1 MAIWSDTIASVLT
14 AINAQAIYNT
24 TRTTTPNNLGLV
36 VFNQAQD
43 YLCMYKPWRDL
54 QVLTQLTLSS
64 DRKITMPDDY
74 GCCIEVYT
82 DPANLGKPMYWYYL
96 NHNDIAMRYTEEVT
110 IDSTTGTRTI
120 KFAFASTVYIPQNP
134 YVRYSK
140 VLADATQA
148 EVNAATKKS
157 FFPINI
163 MLVAAKLILQDYY
176 GVAAN
181 QEPTWIFKR
190 LADEIKMFQAYA
202 YANNTPLDMAVKDR
216 YGNPVYIQGM
226 GLDGGKPRLNR
237 PTPFVPST
245 LFTGGTM

>member
-1 MAIWSDTIASVLT
+1 MAIWSDTISSVLA

-24 TRTTTPNNLGLV
+24 SRTTTPANLGLV

-54 QVLTQLTLSS
+54 QVLTQLALST

-74 GCCIEVYT
+74 GYCIEVYT
-82 DPANLGKPMYWYYL
+82 DPSGLGKPMYWYYL
-96 NHNDIAMRYTEEVT
+96 NHHDIAMRYTEEVT
-110 IDSTTGTRTI
+110 YDSVTGTKTI
-120 KFAFASTVYIPQNP
+120 KFAFASTVYIPENP

-148 EVNAATKKS
+148 EVDAATKKS
-157 FFPINI
+157 YFPINI
-163 MLVAAKLILQDYY
+163 MLVVAKKILQDYY

-181 QEPTWIFKR
+181 QDPNWINNR
-190 LADEIKMFQAYA
+190 VAEEIKMFQAYA
-202 YANNTPLDMAVKDR
+202 YANNTPLDIAVKDR

-226 GLDGGKPRLNR
+226 GLDGSKPRLNR
-237 PTPFVPST
+237 PTPFLPST
-245 LFTGGTM
+245 LFSGGTM